1 MIITTIKLKQFMSY
15 ADEAVWHPQ
24 LDVTGI
30 IGEYEDDSLR
40 SNGSGK
46 STLVMSIIYAL
57 YGEGRFGTIDEVVYD
72 KANPVDM
79 FVEIEFLLNNNK
91 YSILRGR
98 KKSSPYLV
106 VTENGQILGN
116 EQTTIAQKQE
126 LINSVM
132 GMDYDMFTATVF
144 FEQGNAAKFINSGS
158 SKSTEY
164 LDKCLNLTAF
174 RELIKTTNSE
184 ITKKRDILT
193 DTTNQLSN
201 IQSTVSSISADI
213 VALDTSSI
221 DIPVIES
228 EISLLQKTQSSLT
241 ADLERYNNSEELL
254 SKLAAKKSELDTAK
268 SRQGSASSAM
278 ADNVT
283 EISSARSSIESI
295 EKEISNIKDRTTY
308 EDISPLLND
317 IQKNKDTMETTLALL
332 GGVQQDVSAVS
343 EKINNEEKNKIRLMS
358 DIDGLSRTLDK
369 ITTGKCSH
377 CFQDISPEYIESHK
391 SGVMSELN
399 KIREQVNTVT
409 AIITSLTAEKQ
420 LLLTKEAGI
429 SSEIKSLSIEAT
441 RLNQAVEDSK
451 RKKLEVDLILKTHES
466 TIASLK
472 STIEKNT
479 QANTLLQTQI
489 ADLEVIITNLSME
502 VNSLSYEIALLS
514 DDGKDKVL
522 KELGAVSNL
531 IDSKK
536 SIVSDT
542 LIKRGQVKAKEQEL
556 ASQFDRLKTLE
567 ASIDTLKTE
576 IKVFTI
582 MVDIYKSMIESVFN
596 DSVRLIEYYANL
608 FLQKVYPNYSVRVY
622 RDTKSKR
629 EPLIYEF
636 ICDGSKRNYSML
648 SGGQKT
654 VADIS
659 LRLGFSKTLSD
670 RAQTKID
677 FVCLDEP
684 FESLDEPNREVIKS
698 ILVSLR
704 DTFKQIFIISHTP
717 DARDCT
723 HTVKVFMN
731 KNSQSSLKTA

>member
-1 MIITTIKLKQFMSY
+1 MSY

-184 ITKKRDILT
+184 INKKRDALNE
-193 DTTNQLSN
+193 TTSLSAEV
-201 IQSTVSSISADI
+201 QSSIDRLEIEIKS
-213 VALDTSSI
+213 LDTSHI
-221 DIPVIES
+221 DISALEEDITR
-228 EISLLQKTQSSLT
+228 LQKDKSRIEEDLLKYQTSDKTRKELT
-241 ADLERYNNSEELL
+241 S
-254 SKLAAKKSELDTAK
+254 KKSELQAVLIRRDSVNKSIVDTTNDILAEK
-268 SRQGSASSAM
+268 MTLHTETLDLDKVRGAIPNDNNTKLVEELEVYNSSINSTM
-278 ADNVT
+278 SLVSEVQEELKD
-283 EISSARSSIESI
+283 IIESI
-295 EKEISNIKDRTTY
+295 NSEDKSRIK
-308 EDISPLLND
+308 LL
-317 IQKNKDTMETTLALL
+317 
-332 GGVQQDVSAVS
+332 
-343 EKINNEEKNKIRLMS
+343 S
-358 DIDGLSRTLDK
+358 DIDSLRRTMSK
-369 ITTGKCSH
+369 VSEGKCSH
-377 CFQDISPEYIESHK
+377 CLQDISTEYVASHQA
-391 SGVMSELN
+391 S
-399 KIREQVNTVT
+399 
-409 AIITSLTAEKQ
+409 
-420 LLLTKEAGI
+420 I
-429 SSEIKSLSIEAT
+429 SSEIDKITSALSEIDNRISVLNKSRVELSEKEQK
-441 RLNQAVEDSK
+441 LVSDMKMDSQK
-451 RKKLEVDLILKTHES
+451 FSDLEKVISENEKKTLEVALQIKTLESSVASHSALIDKHTES
-466 TIASLK
+466 
-472 STIEKNT
+472 
-479 QANTLLQTQI
+479 
-489 ADLEVIITNLSME
+489 
-502 VNSLSYEIALLS
+502 IALLNTQLS
-514 DDGKDKVL
+514 DIGTIINTLTDDITKLESELAKLSDSDRDSLV
-522 KELGAVSNL
+522 KELYDISGV
-531 IDSKK
+531 IDYKTG
-536 SIVSDT
+536 IIRDT
-542 LIKRGQVKAKEQEL
+542 LVKQGQVKSKTEEL
-556 ASQFDRLKTLE
+556 NTIISKKASLTVTL
-567 ASIDTLKTE
+567 DTLKTE

>member
-1 MIITTIKLKQFMSY
+1 MSY

-184 ITKKRDILT
+184 INKKRDALNE
-193 DTTNQLSN
+193 TTSLSAEV
-201 IQSTVSSISADI
+201 QSSIDRLEIEIKS
-213 VALDTSSI
+213 LDTSHI
-221 DIPVIES
+221 DISALEEDITR
-228 EISLLQKTQSSLT
+228 LQKDKSRIEEDLLKYQTSDQTRKELT
-241 ADLERYNNSEELL
+241 S
-254 SKLAAKKSELDTAK
+254 KKSELQAVLIRRDSVTK
-268 SRQGSASSAM
+268 SIVGTTNDISAEKMTLHTETLALDKVRG
-278 ADNVT
+278 AIPNDNNTKLVEELEVYNLSINST
-283 EISSARSSIESI
+283 MSLVSEVQEELKDVIESI
-295 EKEISNIKDRTTY
+295 NSEDKSRIK
-308 EDISPLLND
+308 LL
-317 IQKNKDTMETTLALL
+317 
-332 GGVQQDVSAVS
+332 
-343 EKINNEEKNKIRLMS
+343 S
-358 DIDGLSRTLDK
+358 DIDSLRRTMSK
-369 ITTGKCSH
+369 VSEGKCSH
-377 CFQDISPEYIESHK
+377 CLQDISTEYVASHQA
-391 SGVMSELN
+391 S
-399 KIREQVNTVT
+399 
-409 AIITSLTAEKQ
+409 
-420 LLLTKEAGI
+420 I
-429 SSEIKSLSIEAT
+429 SSEIDKITSALSEIDNRISVLNKSRVELSEKEQK
-441 RLNQAVEDSK
+441 LVSDMKMDSQK
-451 RKKLEVDLILKTHES
+451 FSDLEKVISENEKKTLEVALQIKTLESSVASHSALIDKHTES
-466 TIASLK
+466 
-472 STIEKNT
+472 
-479 QANTLLQTQI
+479 
-489 ADLEVIITNLSME
+489 
-502 VNSLSYEIALLS
+502 IALLNTQLS
-514 DDGKDKVL
+514 DIGTIINTLTDDITKLESELAKLSDSDRDSLV
-522 KELGAVSNL
+522 KELYDISGV
-531 IDSKK
+531 IDYKTG
-536 SIVSDT
+536 IIRDT
-542 LIKRGQVKAKEQEL
+542 LVKQGQVKSKTEEL
-556 ASQFDRLKTLE
+556 NTIISKKVSLTVTL
-567 ASIDTLKTE
+567 DTLKTE